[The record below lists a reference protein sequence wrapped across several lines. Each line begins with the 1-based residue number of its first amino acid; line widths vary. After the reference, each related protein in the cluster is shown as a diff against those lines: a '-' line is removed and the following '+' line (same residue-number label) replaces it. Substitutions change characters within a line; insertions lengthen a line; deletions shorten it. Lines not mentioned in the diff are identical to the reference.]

1 MLSAESAFSVELCE
15 FIFQYNLS
23 QVILSLTHNRGNIL
37 DLVIANNDKLISD
50 TVIHSKDMIPIKSD
64 HHPVT
69 FKVTLL
75 STGHRVA
82 HKPIHILEG
91 ITTA

>member
-1 MLSAESAFSVELCE
+1 MLSAESGFSVELCE

-50 TVIHSKDMIPIKSD
+50 TVNHSKDMIPD

-75 STGHRVA
+75 STDHKVA

-91 ITTA
+91 ITMA